1 MNFAHLPRLSVLVSL
16 LAPALFAAEQA
27 DPDAFRSDA
36 ARLEL
41 RKPSGWQFQS
51 LEAVLANRASV
62 KMKDEEFQQAIEQMA
77 HAPLVVATKHPEP
90 YDKLNPTVQV
100 LVRPAGPLEGKTGV
114 EILRWVQ
121 PTLEAQF
128 ADFAAVKGIQE
139 TTVAGTP
146 AARLTIRYT
155 LQTREGRELPTQAT
169 IVMVPRGKVLYQFGF
184 SAPPQGPD
192 ALTNEVDT
200 VLASVKFVE

>member
-1 MNFAHLPRLSVLVSL
+1 MNIAHLPRLSVLVSL

-36 ARLEL
+36 ARLEV
-41 RKPSGWQFQS
+41 RKPSGWQFQR

-90 YDKLNPTVQV
+90 YDKLNPTLQV
-100 LVRPAGPLEGKTGV
+100 LVRPAGALEGKTGV
-114 EILRWVQ
+114 EILRLVQ

-128 ADFAAVKGIQE
+128 ADFAAVKGIQA